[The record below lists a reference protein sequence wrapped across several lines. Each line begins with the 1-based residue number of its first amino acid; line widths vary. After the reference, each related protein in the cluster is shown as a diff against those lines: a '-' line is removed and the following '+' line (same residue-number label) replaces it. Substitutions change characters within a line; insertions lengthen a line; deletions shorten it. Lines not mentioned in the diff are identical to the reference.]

1 MFFLSAYFTLHSS
14 FRNGAQLKPKTT
26 LKLSVGNLVV
36 ALAMT
41 LAGPGA
47 YAAATKITTV
57 PVPSGGRA
65 MAARTDAQGIIHL
78 VFDTSDGPQYV
89 SSSDNGQTLSKPIPL
104 VDQASQKPELEFITW
119 DMAVTADG
127 AVHVALGNNA
137 WKLKLPQDKWGF
149 FYTRRLPGETAFSP
163 LKNINHKPS
172 EGFSLAVGEQGIVTA
187 VWMADKLF
195 ANVSHDGGTTFAPT
209 AEIDPVLNPCNC
221 CTTSA
226 TYGGDGRLAI
236 LYREETDN
244 DRDMYLALWD
254 QEQNKVTKTRVST
267 TPWKIDA
274 CPMTYYS
281 VARSGDGF
289 VAAWPT
295 KGQIYFARL
304 DSNGSPKTPRE
315 IKTSGSSGMRTG
327 IVSIPTQDGSTLV
340 AWKKD
345 NQLGW
350 QLYDDRGR
358 PAGAPGSARS
368 AGSGVAGVLAK
379 NGDLVLF
386 R

>member
-1 MFFLSAYFTLHSS
+1 MKRKNTWLLL
-14 FRNGAQLKPKTT
+14 GTT
-26 LKLSVGNLVV
+26 LVA

-41 LAGPGA
+41 LAARSAHAGA
-47 YAAATKITTV
+47 DKITTV
-57 PVPSGGRA
+57 DVPSGGQA
-65 MAARTDAQGIIHL
+65 MAAKTDAQGTIHL
-78 VFDTSDGPQYV
+78 VFDTSDGPHYA
-89 SSSDNGQTLSKPIPL
+89 SSRDNGKTLSKPVPL
-104 VDQASQKPELEFITW
+104 VDEASRKPGLEFLTW
-119 DMAVTADG
+119 DMAVTAEG

-137 WKLKLPQDKWGF
+137 WKLKLPREEWGF
-149 FYTRRLPGETAFSP
+149 FYTRRLPGEAAFSP

-172 EGFSLAVGEQGIVTA
+172 EGFSLAVGEAGALTA

-195 ANVSHDGGTTFAPT
+195 ANVSPDGGNTFAP
-209 AEIDPVLNPCNC
+209 AIEIDPVLNPCNC
-221 CTTSA
+221 CTTSSV
-226 TYGGDGRLAI
+226 YGADGRLAI

-254 QEQNKVTKTRVST
+254 QQQNKVSKTRVST

-281 VARSGDGF
+281 VTRSGDGF

-304 DSNGSPKTPRE
+304 DSNGAPKSPKE
-315 IKTSGSSGMRTG
+315 IKTPGTNGMRTG
-327 IVSIPTQDGSTLV
+327 VLTIATNDGSTLV

-350 QLYDDRGR
+350 QLYDKLGR
-358 PAGAPGSARS
+358 PTGKPASARS
-368 AGSGVAGVLAK
+368 AGNGVAGVLAK
-379 NGDLVLF
+379 NGEFILF